1 MNFET
6 GIYNGLWYCFATA
19 AVVTGAYV
27 VLARNIV
34 RAAFALVFTFFA
46 VAALYIFLGADFLAA
61 AQLLIYG
68 GGITVLLLFG
78 VMLTHRVEGMEL
90 QLEPMK
96 AVPAA
101 IVSGFFLWLLVSIA
115 RRTTWP
121 VGDSGEME
129 ATTAAIGE
137 AIMTTHLLPFEL
149 LSVLLLVILVGAMYL
164 ARRDRAGGGEEAS

>member
-1 MNFET
+1 MSLET
-6 GIYNGLWYCFATA
+6 GIYNGLWYFFATL

-46 VAALYIFLGADFLAA
+46 VAAIYIFLGADFLAV

-68 GGITVLLLFG
+68 GGITVLVLFG

-90 QLEPMK
+90 QLDPMK
-96 AVPAA
+96 AAPALV
-101 IVSGFFLWLLVSIA
+101 VSGFFLWLLVSIA
-115 RRTTWP
+115 RRTSWP
-121 VGDSGEME
+121 TGELAE
-129 ATTAAIGE
+129 LEPTSAAIGE

-149 LSVLLLVILVGAMYL
+149 LSVLLLVILVGAMFL
-164 ARRDRAGGGEEAS
+164 ARRDRVGDGGEAS